1 MGGNGNKGTENVYFV
16 DCGDKCLANPLE
28 LGPACK
34 ELSKKQNDVTK
45 DSSICVVY
53 IDKKTNKP
61 DFAKPFPKQ
70 LPLYY
75 TSDTGVEYE
84 AEIQT
89 SCSLPLISP
98 WATVVV
104 ESGKGVKV
112 PTVPINLETGKDLP
126 SNIVLAFTGGITTG
140 AYRAAKRAERYNEAG
155 FELDPEKCGC
165 ECTPTSPPTPTPSA
179 PTPTPPTPTTTT
191 PTPPPTNPP
200 TDPPTDPPTNPPTN
214 PPTTAPTNAP
224 TRPPSTRAP
233 TTPPTIE
240 PAPPLICNITTAA
253 ECTTTF
259 DDATIPCQDIT
270 GENEPVCECGGFGG

>member
-1 MGGNGNKGTENVYFV
+1 MGGDKDISGTFLIKDKPPHSSYYGYGGKGGKGGYYGGKGGKGGYYGGNGNKGTENVYFV

-165 ECTPTSPPTPTPSA
+165 ECTPTS
-179 PTPTPPTPTTTT
+179 
-191 PTPPPTNPP
+191 
-200 TDPPTDPPTNPPTN
+200 
-214 PPTTAPTNAP
+214 
-224 TRPPSTRAP
+224 
-233 TTPPTIE
+233 
-240 PAPPLICNITTAA
+240 
-253 ECTTTF
+253 
-259 DDATIPCQDIT
+259 
-270 GENEPVCECGGFGG
+270 V

>member
-1 MGGNGNKGTENVYFV
+1 MGVVKEAKEDTTVVKEAKEDTTVVKEAKEVKEMTVTVPKEAKEAKVAKEDTTPVDTTVVTETRE
-16 DCGDKCLANPLE
+16 PRM
-28 LGPACK
+28 
-34 ELSKKQNDVTK
+34 ST
-45 DSSICVVY
+45 SSIVVMNVLP
-53 IDKKTNKP
+53 I
-61 DFAKPFPKQ
+61 PKQ

-191 PTPPPTNPP
+191 PTNAPTP
-200 TDPPTDPPTNPPTN
+200 PPTN
-214 PPTTAPTNAP
+214 PPTTAPL
-224 TRPPSTRAP
+224 TRAP
-233 TTPPTIE
+233 TPPPT
-240 PAPPLICNITTAA
+240 PS
-253 ECTTTF
+253 
-259 DDATIPCQDIT
+259 
-270 GENEPVCECGGFGG
+270 